1 MLKSVS
7 PHAKRKMINHAGG
20 QILGFPGRQ
29 AKQGKPGGEAH
40 KLCSGL
46 KRKRYNVHGKVLCI
60 SFMPLHLYAFLRLWF
75 ENKKCS
81 LVEQFSL

>member
-1 MLKSVS
+1 MLKSVP

-46 KRKRYNVHGKVLCI
+46 KRKQYNVHGKELCI
-60 SFMPLHLYAFLRLWF
+60 SFMPLHLL
-75 ENKKCS
+75 C
-81 LVEQFSL
+81 FSKFMV